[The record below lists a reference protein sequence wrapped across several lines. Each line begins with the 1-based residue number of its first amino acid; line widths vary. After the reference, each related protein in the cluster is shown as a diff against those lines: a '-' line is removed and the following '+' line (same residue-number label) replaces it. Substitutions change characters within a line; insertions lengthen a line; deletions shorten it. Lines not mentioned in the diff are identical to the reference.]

1 MLVGNKIDLRGN
13 APQATALDE
22 EIMPIMNDWK
32 EVETCVECSA
42 KTVFNISEVFY
53 FAQKA
58 VLHPTPPLY
67 DPTERVSAID
77 LLNPAHCPVLSAPC
91 QAPRAQPQRP
101 VLSRSAPRAQRPVLS
116 RSAPCAQR
124 PVLSRSTPRAQPQR
138 PVLSRSGPCS
148 AALAAHMAPFASNHR
163 TSSPSAPKHSS
174 AFSSC
179 ATLTRMASSTT
190 TS

>member
-1 MLVGNKIDLRGN
+1 MSDGLGWMEHSANPRPTPFASFVPLPCPFRFLPPPVLNQSTLLRDRDQVPIVLVGNKIDLRGN

-67 DPTERVSAID
+67 DPTERVRAIG
-77 LLNPAHCPVLSAPC
+77 LFRTPHTCPIPRTPCLVLSA
-91 QAPRAQPQRP
+91 ANDS
-101 VLSRSAPRAQRPVLS
+101 LTSI
-116 RSAPCAQR
+116 
-124 PVLSRSTPRAQPQR
+124 
-138 PVLSRSGPCS
+138 
-148 AALAAHMAPFASNHR
+148 HR
-163 TSSPSAPKHSS
+163 TSSPSAPKRSN

-179 ATLTRMASSTT
+179 ATLTRTASSTT